1 MIDLSPYVNDP
12 DKVGELKYTFQKF
25 YRVTGSSTQHKGVT
39 PDIQLPSAL
48 KPEQFGESASP
59 NALPWDVIQRAEF
72 QRVSD
77 IDDKLLASLKKNYA
91 ERLKSDAVLKR
102 YEGEVAEMRKN
113 LEETRISLNEAKRRQ
128 EIDEAEKKKK
138 ANDPLDTKI
147 TSKEG
152 IQNEDLSKLKDEYL
166 REGLL
171 LLSDIIT
178 KRIG

>member
-1 MIDLSPYVNDP
+1 
-12 DKVGELKYTFQKF
+12 
-25 YRVTGSSTQHKGVT
+25 
-39 PDIQLPSAL
+39 
-48 KPEQFGESASP
+48 
-59 NALPWDVIQRAEF
+59 
-72 QRVSD
+72 
-77 IDDKLLASLKKNYA
+77 
-91 ERLKSDAVLKR
+91 
-102 YEGEVAEMRKN
+102 MRKN